1 MDRKNVKSVF
11 KKRGA
16 PVLNKEFKFQLE
28 PKRSNRG
35 QGPIRP
41 RLRTKEGTLAST
53 FSREVR
59 NPYRRGP
66 SPTPCCYQFWGP
78 IYKLRK
84 NNKRKYKRK
93 L

>member
-1 MDRKNVKSVF
+1 MDHKNVKSIS

-35 QGPIRP
+35 QGPIRLG
-41 RLRTKEGTLAST
+41 LRTKEDGTLAST
-53 FSREVR
+53 SSSEVR

-66 SPTPCCYQFWGP
+66 SPTPCCY
-78 IYKLRK
+78 
-84 NNKRKYKRK
+84 
-93 L
+93 